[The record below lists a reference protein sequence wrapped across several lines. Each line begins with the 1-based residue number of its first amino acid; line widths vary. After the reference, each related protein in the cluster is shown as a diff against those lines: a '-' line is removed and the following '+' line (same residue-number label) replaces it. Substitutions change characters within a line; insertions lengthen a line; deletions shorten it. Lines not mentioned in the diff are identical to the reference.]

1 MAVFS
6 TWTSALIQQTL
17 EKLRLG
23 INVDM
28 SCFYER
34 DVQLKASHLL
44 FKQTAEEVAEFDKC
58 MIDAV
63 YFVEKYCT
71 FMTDYGRK
79 TVKLRPY
86 QKKLLKSLTAEVFI
100 EKLNDNG
107 PKNRNN
113 IIMASRQTAKCLVF
127 NNLHIN
133 KDNETSVIPINLLYF
148 KQKSHLTFLE
158 KVKLFLM
165 NVYQSIDKW

>member
-6 TWTSALIQQTL
+6 TWTSALVQQTL

-23 INVDM
+23 IDVDM
-28 SCFYER
+28 SCFYAR

-58 MIDAV
+58 MRDAV

-86 QKKLLKSLTAEVFI
+86 QKRLLKSLTTEVFI
-100 EKLNDNG
+100 EKLNDVG

-113 IIMASRQTAKCLVF
+113 IIMASRQTAKCFIF
-127 NNLHIN
+127 NNLHIT
-133 KDNETSVIPINLLYF
+133 KDEKSSIIPINLLYF
-148 KQKSHLTFLE
+148 KQKSHLTILE

-165 NVYQSIDKW
+165 KAYHSIDKW